1 MKHIKKYITSLL
13 VSYLFPAIVT
23 FSVDMQEQY
32 VSQNGIYLAGADTLT
47 VSSFGMTLDSLDINP
62 WSPEEIIMDD
72 DDFDGI
78 FSASINLENNTV
90 YKYKFLNGFEYELSN
105 QEDRILEVGTE
116 DMILDLKCYDK
127 IDDSCE
133 IIDNSLVEVIF
144 TVDTNEIQVSENG
157 IFLLGANDSFTNF
170 GYNLESLEPIEPYD
184 PSVLNLEEQGDGIY
198 SISIYLVP
206 GVTYQYK
213 FVNGNGWSGVEQ
225 VDRSII
231 VSEVSGVILNEVCF
245 NSIEDC
251 PEFTTLV
258 EQLTFRTDV
267 SNAISNNGFE
277 LGDMLIVK
285 WGYGET
291 QITERIDTLS
301 LQPFSYTYKIDIDSV
316 MVSEEAGLYYQ
327 YYKVLDDDS
336 QSREIFFN
344 FEYDNDDIYLAERRF
359 FPLIEQDN
367 FSEILIL
374 DNIDSNV
381 DQRRMPVFLNTSTT
395 TEEIEVTWTID
406 LRPAYY
412 QVLLGDTLLDI
423 QGVYSVVDA
432 DSVYEWGVWMN
443 GPASMPANGETWTQW
458 GVTLQGTT
466 SKKMWDDGT
475 HGDSIAGDHIY
486 SLKLN
491 YDIGTQVG
499 QECKFGIKGGDNE
512 SSFGLNHYENINVD
526 DPNIHIYWGS
536 INPLFYSSWDYD
548 LNIPIESEQC
558 VAMDTNLDNQI
569 NVVDIVTL
577 VNIIFNLIDATQEQ
591 LCAADTNSDGQ
602 INVVDVVTIV
612 NFILNTD

>member
-1 MKHIKKYITSLL
+1 M
-13 VSYLFPAIVT
+13 
-23 FSVDMQEQY
+23 
-32 VSQNGIYLAGADTLT
+32 SQNGIHLAGADTLT
-47 VSSFGMTLDSLDINP
+47 VSSFGMSLDSLEINA
-62 WSPEEIIMDD
+62 WSPEEIVMDD
-72 DDFDGI
+72 SDFDGI
-78 FSASINLENNTV
+78 FTVSINLENNTV

-105 QEDRILEVGTE
+105 QEDRVLEVGNE
-116 DMILDLKCYDK
+116 EMILDVQCYDK
-127 IDDSCE
+127 IDNSCD
-133 IIDNSLVEVIF
+133 IVDNSLVEVIF

-157 IFLLGANDSFTNF
+157 MHILGANDSFTNF
-170 GYNLESLEPIEPYD
+170 GYELETLNPIAPYD
-184 PSVLNLEEQGDGIY
+184 PSVLNLEDQGEGIY

-206 GVTYQYK
+206 GINYQYK
-213 FVNGNGWSGVEQ
+213 FVNGNGWSSVEQ
-225 VDRSII
+225 VDRSIA

-245 NSIEDC
+245 NSTEDC
-251 PEFTTLV
+251 PEFTTLI

-277 LGDMLIVK
+277 LGDMLVVK

-291 QITERIDTLS
+291 QITERIDTLN

-327 YYKVLDDDS
+327 YYKVLDDGF

-344 FEYDNDDIYLAERRF
+344 FEYNNNDIYLAERRF
-359 FPLIEQDN
+359 FPLLDIEN
-367 FSEILIL
+367 FSEIEIL
-374 DNIDSNV
+374 DGIDSNV
-381 DQRRMPVFLNTSTT
+381 DQRRMPVFLNTSTIS
-395 TEEIEVTWTID
+395 EQVEVTWTID

-412 QVLLGDTLLDI
+412 QVLSGDTLIDI
-423 QGVYSVVDA
+423 QGVYNVVDA

-458 GVTLQGTT
+458 GITLQGTT

-475 HGDSIAGDHIY
+475 HGDSVAGDHVY

-491 YDIGTQVG
+491 YDIGAQVG

-512 SSFGLNHYENINVD
+512 SSFGLNHYENINID
-526 DPNIHIYWGS
+526 DPNIHVFWGS

-548 LNIPIESEQC
+548 LNIPNESEQC
-558 VAMDTNLDNQI
+558 APMDTNLDSQI

-577 VNIIFNLIDATQEQ
+577 VNIIFNLIDSSEQQ
-591 LCAADTNSDGQ
+591 LCAADANLDNQ